1 MVKVMFNEID
11 LKDFYMFRKRVY
23 FSFYEDDMIHYRAA
37 KSADI
42 ANLNT
47 VYHNDNTAVQTVSG
61 VFIESNSI
69 RELTRGEYYN
79 ELKQQIKEYCNYE
92 LMERL
97 SSKCKKQ

>member
-1 MVKVMFNEID
+1 MKIMFNEID
-11 LKDFYMFRKRVY
+11 LKDFYMFRKIVY
-23 FSFYEDDMIHYRAA
+23 FSFYESDVIHYRAA

-47 VYHNDNTAVQTVSG
+47 VYHNDNIAVQTVSG
-61 VFIESNSI
+61 VFIESDSI

-79 ELKQQIKEYCNYE
+79 ELKRQIKEYCNYE
-92 LMERL
+92 LMKRL

>member
-1 MVKVMFNEID
+1 MFSEID

-23 FSFYEDDMIHYRAA
+23 FSFYEGEDDVIHYRAA
-37 KSADI
+37 KAADI
-42 ANLNT
+42 ANLTT
-47 VYHNDNTAVQTVSG
+47 VYHDDSVLVQTVSG

-69 RELTRGEYYN
+69 REITRGEYYN